1 MNAAAWNIEIDW
13 ASSHGVGVS
22 NRLAQGTR
30 AGVVGVYD
38 SKNKRR
44 RRLMRFRWV
53 PRDCGVW
60 CSRALNICGAG
71 GTRCSRRI
79 SKGRGEYDRK
89 DRYEGDDQCYS
100 ECKSGCW
107 VILFHFV
114 LWGEISGWRAW
125 S

>member
-1 MNAAAWNIEIDW
+1 MNAAAWNIEIDC

-60 CSRALNICGAG
+60 LLSRF
-71 GTRCSRRI
+71 
-79 SKGRGEYDRK
+79 E
-89 DRYEGDDQCYS
+89 
-100 ECKSGCW
+100 
-107 VILFHFV
+107 H
-114 LWGEISGWRAW
+114 LWGGRNALFATH
-125 S
+125 